1 MIVKGKVKNKDGS
14 GEFGAKVYVSDS
26 QSVITPKKIGTT
38 TDTNGDFQLDISQKD
53 GTYLTAKSISG
64 AITKTPIIEG
74 VSDYLLDLSLSKVT
88 TIPEVKVTAN
98 KTAQQP
104 INSAK
109 NETKNE
115 TKTEVQLSD
124 FISPNSFKET
134 VSQINK
140 ELDENNKRLEQ
151 IELEMENNNRVI
163 SENSEI
169 IQLADKQIRILKR
182 GEKL

>member
-1 MIVKGKVKNKDGS
+1 MIVKRKVKNKDGS

-115 TKTEVQLSD
+115 TK
-124 FISPNSFKET
+124 
-134 VSQINK
+134 
-140 ELDENNKRLEQ
+140 KRSKFDWVLFGFAGLGALLL
-151 IELEMENNNRVI
+151 IVGGVYVI
-163 SENSEI
+163 SKKN
-169 IQLADKQIRILKR
+169 K
-182 GEKL
+182 

>member
-1 MIVKGKVKNKDGS
+1 MIVKGKVKNKDGI

-115 TKTEVQLSD
+115 TK
-124 FISPNSFKET
+124 
-134 VSQINK
+134 
-140 ELDENNKRLEQ
+140 KRSKFDWVLFGFAGLGALLL
-151 IELEMENNNRVI
+151 IVGGIYVI
-163 SENSEI
+163 SKKN
-169 IQLADKQIRILKR
+169 K
-182 GEKL
+182 

>member
-1 MIVKGKVKNKDGS
+1 MIVKRKVKNKDGS

-115 TKTEVQLSD
+115 TK
-124 FISPNSFKET
+124 
-134 VSQINK
+134 
-140 ELDENNKRLEQ
+140 
-151 IELEMENNNRVI
+151 
-163 SENSEI
+163 
-169 IQLADKQIRILKR
+169 
-182 GEKL
+182 

>member
-115 TKTEVQLSD
+115 TK
-124 FISPNSFKET
+124 
-134 VSQINK
+134 
-140 ELDENNKRLEQ
+140 KRSKFDWVLFGFAGLGALLL
-151 IELEMENNNRVI
+151 IVGGVYVI
-163 SENSEI
+163 SKKN
-169 IQLADKQIRILKR
+169 K
-182 GEKL
+182 